1 MQRQLPTA
9 FVHAAMVLGA
19 QGYEIVHVGGAIIAP
34 ITNVVRLALAIGN
47 IAMRDGACWV
57 HDFKRLA
64 LVASGKARGATD
76 VEHDTL

>member
-1 MQRQLPTA
+1 MHTS
-9 FVHAAMVLGA
+9 MVLGA

-34 ITNVVRLALAIGN
+34 ITNVVRLALGIRD
-47 IAMRDGACWV
+47 IAMLNGARGV
-57 HDFKRLA
+57 HDLERLA